1 MKNQTMTPK
10 KNPLNLILAEESQVR
25 AVIAITRRAEKAFG
39 VTAAALERHDRS
51 GNLVDY
57 RSALMWA
64 LYHVAGISSV
74 KIGLLFDNRNHATV
88 LHALKRVEKIR
99 STRGPITPAEASVLG
114 FLRSIETNP
123 PR

>member
-1 MKNQTMTPK
+1 MPQK
-10 KNPLNLILAEESQVR
+10 KPLNIILAAESQVR

-39 VTAAALERHDRS
+39 VTAADLERHDRS

-74 KIGLLFDNRNHATV
+74 KIGLLFENRNHATV

-99 STRGPITPAEASVLG
+99 STRGPINPTQAAVLG
-114 FLRSIETNP
+114 FLNSIEKNP
-123 PR
+123 PK

>member
-1 MKNQTMTPK
+1 MKNQTMPQK
-10 KNPLNLILAEESQVR
+10 KPLNIILAEESQVR
-25 AVIAITRRAEKAFG
+25 AVIAITRRAEKAFA

-74 KIGLLFDNRNHATV
+74 KIGLLFDNRNHASV

-99 STRGPITPAEASVLG
+99 STRGPINSTQAAVLG
-114 FLRSIETNP
+114 FLHSIEKNP
-123 PR
+123 PK